1 MERAGDGCDRIP
13 AQLLKELAD
22 LETDTM
28 KKVQELMEMARD
40 YE

>member
-1 MERAGDGCDRIP
+1 MERAETVVIEPP

-28 KKVQELMEMARD
+28 KKATGTDGDGGGL
-40 YE
+40 

>member
-1 MERAGDGCDRIP
+1 MERAGVTESP

>member
-1 MERAGDGCDRIP
+1 MEKSRKSIERRGVDF
-13 AQLLKELAD
+13 KELAD

-28 KKVQELMEMARD
+28 KKVQELMEMAGD